1 MTDRPTLTDTDLC
14 GETSERVGSA
24 HELAGGPTTAV
35 PRIHK
40 FGGTSVDGAERL
52 RALAHIIRDQND
64 PAVVVVSAMA
74 GVSDELGG
82 LVGGPDD
89 ASRASDPS
97 RVVEG
102 LRRRHHD
109 ALLEL
114 IDEGPERA
122 AVAARIDQI
131 LDGVSALLPPAPGT
145 DPLHLGD

>member
-14 GETSERVGSA
+14 GDTSERVGSA

-52 RALAHIIRDQND
+52 RALARIIRDQDD

-82 LVGGPDD
+82 LVGGPVGGPDD
-89 ASRASDPS
+89 SSRASDPS

-114 IDEGPERA
+114 IDEGPR
-122 AVAARIDQI
+122 R
-131 LDGVSALLPPAPGT
+131 GVRRPG
-145 DPLHLGD
+145 